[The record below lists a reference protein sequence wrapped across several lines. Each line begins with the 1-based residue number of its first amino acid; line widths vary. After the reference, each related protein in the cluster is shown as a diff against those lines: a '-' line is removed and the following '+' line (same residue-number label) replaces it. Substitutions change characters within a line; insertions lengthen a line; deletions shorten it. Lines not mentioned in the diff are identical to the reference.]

1 MPGVTNIEQ
10 ALPDLTPVCALGW
23 GRLVRLLLSAVCC
36 KDANELTWWGF
47 HASNSWTIWRYI
59 ITILLAFSCKEIL
72 YVFLTTGSPN
82 DLLKELRS
90 LVDLLVHLEPS
101 IVRTL
106 TEKPQVMDELTIKM
120 YVPLT
125 LVSCCIIQRSITKYL
140 KNLQVCDSESK
151 LLSAIPDGVLLEH
164 YVSLRLFL
172 RK

>member
-1 MPGVTNIEQ
+1 MRISCVKFLNNMKVYNYHITGLFMQGNII
-10 ALPDLTPVCALGW
+10 C
-23 GRLVRLLLSAVCC
+23 
-36 KDANELTWWGF
+36 
-47 HASNSWTIWRYI
+47 I
-59 ITILLAFSCKEIL
+59 
-72 YVFLTTGSPN
+72 LTTGSPN